1 MALRLS
7 VTSENRK
14 LLGDDHTREFSAC
27 GGTIGR
33 NTGNDWTLPD
43 PVRYVS
49 GRHATIDFQAGAFYL
64 ADVSSNGVYINH
76 ADEPLGKGNPRR
88 LFDGDHLRMG
98 DFEMVVHLDEGEDLE
113 MPPEPPPTVVPDH
126 IEQLV
131 TEDVIRS
138 SLEAK
143 IVAPAEETLVKALSG
158 MNITRKDV
166 YDNPAEP
173 NDTLADMLIVSDV
186 DLSEKA
192 DTISVTSL
200 KEESGYRKCERSW
213 KYFKPKGDEDIT
225 PRDAAAVAML

>member
-1 MALRLS
+1 MEVFPDTPSEWKDEALAAHM
-7 VTSENRK
+7 T
-14 LLGDDHTREFSAC
+14 
-27 GGTIGR
+27 
-33 NTGNDWTLPD
+33 TLQ
-43 PVRYVS
+43 
-49 GRHATIDFQAGAFYL
+49 DFRDAVNEA
-64 ADVSSNGVYINH
+64 I
-76 ADEPLGKGNPRR
+76 EPLRK
-88 LFDGDHLRMG
+88 
-98 DFEMVVHLDEGEDLE
+98 
-113 MPPEPPPTVVPDH
+113 
-126 IEQLV
+126 
-131 TEDVIRS
+131 EDVIRS

-192 DTISVTSL
+192 DVISVSSL
-200 KEESGYRKCERSW
+200 KEDAAYRKCERSW